1 MRTYWYVSLNNKYPK
16 PMKGQHR
23 RVVMSVQ
30 MKAKYSIVEMI
41 REATPVEI
49 DYCKLVYCGCGRWKE
64 DHVQKNR
71 ATSPDSRQDVSISIK
86 TPVFNSVKSEKL
98 ESIST
103 ALVEKA
109 AEMNSLANEVS
120 RLI

>member
-1 MRTYWYVSLNNKYPK
+1 
-16 PMKGQHR
+16 MKGQHR

-64 DHVQKNR
+64 DHVQKN
-71 ATSPDSRQDVSISIK
+71 ISKYIRFLN
-86 TPVFNSVKSEKL
+86 TILSEFSVFCSHK
-98 ESIST
+98 IFDR
-103 ALVEKA
+103 LVVLRFLPFEHIA
-109 AEMNSLANEVS
+109 YFWVFSHCS
-120 RLI
+120 

>member
-1 MRTYWYVSLNNKYPK
+1 
-16 PMKGQHR
+16 MKGQHR

-64 DHVQKNR
+64 DHVQKN
-71 ATSPDSRQDVSISIK
+71 I
-86 TPVFNSVKSEKL
+86 
-98 ESIST
+98 
-103 ALVEKA
+103 
-109 AEMNSLANEVS
+109 
-120 RLI
+120 

>member
-41 REATPVEI
+41 REATPKEI
-49 DYCKLVYCGCGRWKE
+49 DKYNLRYCGHGYWKDE
-64 DHVQKNR
+64 YIQQNIER
-71 ATSPDSRQDVSISIK
+71 YIK
-86 TPVFNSVKSEKL
+86 
-98 ESIST
+98 
-103 ALVEKA
+103 
-109 AEMNSLANEVS
+109 
-120 RLI
+120 